1 MKHRAL
7 GALILAMS
15 LAAAAAAQAQEE
27 YLDVYIARVKP
38 EKMAN
43 AEAATRK
50 MVEANRRNK
59 GDAWTTLEVVYG
71 EQNTLYFISQRRSY
85 ADIEAGTG
93 AFMGALNKAFG
104 QAGAAKL
111 FQDFSNCL
119 ASSRGEV
126 RRRRWDLSSNA
137 PSDAAGRAKMLG
149 EARWVR
155 TAMVRVRPGRT
166 ADYEAQLKINK
177 AANERSNPGVT
188 TLVSQSA
195 AGQQGTVFYITALRS
210 SMAGFDGGRPL
221 SETLGREAY
230 EKYLKTVSEVVLNTE
245 SLIGRF
251 RPELSNVPAEVAA
264 VAPGFWNPKP
274 PAAPKP
280 KAPADAK
287 GATKQ
292 EKM

>member
-1 MKHRAL
+1 MKRKAL

-15 LAAAAAAQAQEE
+15 LAAVAAAQAQEE

-38 EKMAN
+38 EKLAN
-43 AEAATRK
+43 AEAVTKR

-71 EQNTLYFISQRRSY
+71 EQNTLYFISQRRGY
-85 ADIEAGTG
+85 ADIDAGMG

-111 FQDFSNCL
+111 FQDWNNCL
-119 ASSRGEV
+119 AGSRGEV

-137 PSDAAGRAKMLG
+137 PSDAAGRSKMMG

-155 TAMVRVRPGRT
+155 TNMVRVRPGRT
-166 ADYEAQLKINK
+166 ADYEAQLRAIK
-177 AANERSNPGVT
+177 AANEQSNPGVT
-188 TLVSQSA
+188 TLVSQSS
-195 AGQQGTVFYITALRS
+195 AGQQGTVFYLSALRS

-221 SETLGREAY
+221 SETLGREGY
-230 EKYLKTVSEVVLNTE
+230 EKYLKIVSEVVLNTE
-245 SLIGRF
+245 SLIGRL

-264 VAPGFWNPKP
+264 VAPAFWTPKPPMAAKPKP
-274 PAAPKP
+274 PAE
-280 KAPADAK
+280 AK
-287 GATKQ
+287 GAGKQ